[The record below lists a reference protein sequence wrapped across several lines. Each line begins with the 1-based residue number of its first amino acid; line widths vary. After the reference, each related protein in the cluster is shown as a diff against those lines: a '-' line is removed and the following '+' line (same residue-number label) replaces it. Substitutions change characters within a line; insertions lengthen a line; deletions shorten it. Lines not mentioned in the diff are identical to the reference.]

1 MRHRRLPSTDL
12 AAAPANIWL
21 WDMSSRLSHSLAC
34 QTVRGKVS
42 EVISQLI
49 YLIRGLSSNPLC
61 LTILRLISLLV
72 CYTGDDSAGSSWLS
86 IQFSHHQL
94 NKAYLSLSSIL
105 LWHNWLPRCVRSFY
119 KQHSSFCYMLAGW
132 TAAMEARGRSCSKT
146 GIHKFITLFLFPCK
160 GKADTGLA
168 VGMKTFWNVL
178 KQWLFKGREE
188 IWLTPSFCSIILKK
202 SRNNL
207 L

>member
-1 MRHRRLPSTDL
+1 MRHPSTDL

-72 CYTGDDSAGSSWLS
+72 CYTEDDSAGSSWLS

-105 LWHNWLPRCVRSFY
+105 LWQNWLPRCVRSFY

-132 TAAMEARGRSCSKT
+132 TAAMEAQGRSRHLLQQNMDIQVHHSLYFPAKEKQILVWLLAWKCFEMCSSN
-146 GIHKFITLFLFPCK
+146 GFL
-160 GKADTGLA
+160 
-168 VGMKTFWNVL
+168 
-178 KQWLFKGREE
+178 REE
-188 IWLTPSFCSIILKK
+188 RRFGLH
-202 SRNNL
+202 L
-207 L
+207 LSVP